1 MNTKKTKPVS
11 STSALTRADI
21 INTVNK
27 EVGLSQTICSH
38 LLDDLINE
46 IKESLRKEKVIK
58 ITRFGSFHNKRKKER
73 KGGRNPKTKE
83 EFIIP
88 ARNVVT
94 FTASNHLKARLNTS
108 NNSKDKS

>member
-1 MNTKKTKPVS
+1 MDTKKTNSVLTKA
-11 STSALTRADI
+11 ALTRADI
-21 INTVNK
+21 INSINK
-27 EVGLSQTICSH
+27 EIGLSQTICSQ

-94 FTASNHLKARLNTS
+94 FTASNHLKAKLNTLS
-108 NNSKDKS
+108 SSKDKS